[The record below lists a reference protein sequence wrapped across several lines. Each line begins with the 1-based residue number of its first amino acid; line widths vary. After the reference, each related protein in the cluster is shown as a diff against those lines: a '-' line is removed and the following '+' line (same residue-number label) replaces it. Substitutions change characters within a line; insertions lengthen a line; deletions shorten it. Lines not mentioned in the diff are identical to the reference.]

1 VGRDRITANL
11 PSRDFDVTIGFFA
24 RLGFSVGYRG
34 ADWLI
39 LVRGPLEIEFFPHP
53 GLDPA
58 ASWFSACVRVA
69 DLDRLRADWVAA
81 GVPEADDG
89 QPRITPTAPLTVGP
103 RMFCLVDPDGS
114 LLRCLDEGA

>member
-11 PSRDFDVTIGFFA
+11 PSRDYDATIAFYG
-24 RLGFSVGYRG
+24 RLGFSVGYRS

-39 LVRGPLEIEFFPHP
+39 LDRGPLEIEFFPHP

-69 DLDRLRADWVAA
+69 DLDGLRAVWVAA
-81 GVPEADDG
+81 GVPEG
-89 QPRITPTAPLTVGP
+89 ERGLPRITPVAPLPVGP

-114 LLRCLDEGA
+114 LLRCLAEGD